1 MPLMSQS
8 LSGKCTDERMKG
20 LLFRTRS
27 PVEKRYKPS
36 KKLKKSLRKFMKAQ
50 VIQSDLF

>member
-36 KKLKKSLRKFMKAQ
+36 KKLKESKEVHESTSNT
-50 VIQSDLF
+50 V